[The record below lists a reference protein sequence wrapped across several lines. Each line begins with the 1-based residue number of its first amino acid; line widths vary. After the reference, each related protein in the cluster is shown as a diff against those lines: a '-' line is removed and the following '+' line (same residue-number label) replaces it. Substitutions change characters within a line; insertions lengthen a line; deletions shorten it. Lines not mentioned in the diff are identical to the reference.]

1 MVGVLHDGVER
12 AEVGLHVSDQR
23 LHVSEPCKLGDLLQ
37 QVLQLVRPGLQVPLQ
52 TLNIALF

>member
-1 MVGVLHDGVER
+1 MGVLHDGVER